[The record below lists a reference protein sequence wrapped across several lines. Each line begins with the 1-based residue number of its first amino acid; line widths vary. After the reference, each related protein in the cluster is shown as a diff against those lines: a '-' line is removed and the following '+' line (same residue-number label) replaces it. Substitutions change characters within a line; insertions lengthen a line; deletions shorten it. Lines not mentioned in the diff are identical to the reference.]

1 MARKPKNS
9 PEDAPPKPKSRRP
22 APDAPPPFN
31 MELLELPDGLLPD
44 EPIYPDVLPLL
55 PIRDQVY
62 FPHMIFPLLVGREK
76 SVRALEE
83 AAAQQRYIFI
93 VAQRNIHAEDPDPED
108 IFSVGIA
115 AEIMQILR
123 VPDGTV
129 RVMLEGLERCR
140 VKRYLQTEPFYRV
153 EVEPLRSIEAKDLPT
168 EALMRSVTTQFEHV
182 VSASRNIQPEALIN
196 VVNTD
201 EPGRLADVIT
211 PT

>member
-1 MARKPKNS
+1 MAMARKSKNTSAEEPKNS
-9 PEDAPPKPKSRRP
+9 KHPTVEEAFAILKALDMVDEEDDKA
-22 APDAPPPFN
+22 
-31 MELLELPDGLLPD
+31 EEV
-44 EPIYPDVLPLL
+44 YPNVLPLL

-76 SVRALEE
+76 SVRALEA

-93 VAQRNIHAEDPDPED
+93 AAQRNLHAEDPDPED
-108 IFSVGIA
+108 IFTVGIA

-153 EVEPLRSIEAKDLPT
+153 EV
-168 EALMRSVTTQFEHV
+168 
-182 VSASRNIQPEALIN
+182 
-196 VVNTD
+196 
-201 EPGRLADVIT
+201 
-211 PT
+211 